1 MGHTIL
7 LADDS
12 ITVQK
17 IVKLTFSDEG
27 VEVVAVGNGELAVQQ
42 LDELRPDLV
51 MADVFMPGKD
61 GYEVCEYIKT
71 HPELRHTPVILLVH
85 AFEPFDQEHALRVGA
100 DQHLLKPFQSIRAL
114 VATVK
119 EIIAPPASQEAYSAA
134 ASSA

>member
-1 MGHTIL
+1 MRHKHV

-12 ITVQK
+12 LTVQK
-17 IVKLTFSDEG
+17 IVKLTLSDEG
-27 VEVVAVGNGELAVQQ
+27 IEVVAVGNGDQAVQK
-42 LDELRPDLV
+42 LEEMRPDLV

-61 GYEVCEYIKT
+61 GYEVCEYVKS
-71 HPELRHTPVILLVH
+71 HPDLRHTPVILLVH

-119 EIIAPPASQEAYSAA
+119 EIIAPPASQEAYSEA
-134 ASSA
+134 AS